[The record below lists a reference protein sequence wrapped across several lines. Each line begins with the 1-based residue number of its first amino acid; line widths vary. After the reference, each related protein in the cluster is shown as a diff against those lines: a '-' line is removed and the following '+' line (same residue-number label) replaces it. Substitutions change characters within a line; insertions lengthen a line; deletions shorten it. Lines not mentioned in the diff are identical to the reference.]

1 MEYKFNKDVKRFN
14 IGGVEII
21 GNLQNGSYCGLSE
34 QGKSVVN
41 LIENGEDLSLLT
53 RTSNRKL
60 LGYLKDAGFFS
71 DNLDKNTILS
81 AYLHVTNR
89 CNLRCVGCYSE
100 DSTRNCEQDL
110 TLEQEQLILD
120 KLVKLGVKMLVISGG
135 ETVLRNDLHEIVR
148 YAKETTGFPYIC
160 ILSNGLL
167 LTDERAQQLAPY
179 VDEYSISI
187 DSFDENGTA
196 YIRRENRFT
205 DLMKAVEIAKKYFKK
220 VNILPTLH
228 RKNIDDID
236 KYIKLA
242 QKLSVA
248 ISFSIL
254 TCSGDGETGDLIP
267 DRAQLEYLG
276 QAFKPGEQIDLRS
289 KDVNEFTMT
298 ACEKC
303 GIGEQILSIGAN
315 GNVYPCHMCHDDTL
329 KLGNILTDDIQNI
342 LERRDQCI
350 CHANTNYIDECNE
363 CKYKY
368 FCGGGCRA
376 RAFMNTGT
384 LSGKDPYCPMFKA
397 YIQSFEKMIQEKYG
411 IC

>member
-1 MEYKFNKDVKRFN
+1 MEYKFNNDVKRFN

-34 QGKSVVN
+34 QGKSVVSK
-41 LIENGEDLSLLT
+41 IEHEEELSLLT

-60 LGYLKDAGFFS
+60 LGYLKDAGFFC
-71 DNLDKNTILS
+71 DQTDKNIVLS

-100 DSTRNCEQDL
+100 DCTRNREQDL
-110 TLEQEQLILD
+110 TLEQEKFILD
-120 KLVKLGVKMLVISGG
+120 RLADLGVKMLVISGG
-135 ETVLRNDLHEIVR
+135 ETLMRKDLHEIVR
-148 YAKETTGFPYIC
+148 YAKETKGLPYIC

-179 VDEYSISI
+179 ADEYSISI
-187 DSFDENGTA
+187 DSFDENCTA
-196 YIRRENRFT
+196 YIRRENRFAE
-205 DLMKAVEIAKKYFKK
+205 LMQAVEIAKKYFKK
-220 VNILPTLH
+220 VNILPTIH
-228 RKNIDDID
+228 RKNIDNIE
-236 KYIKLA
+236 KYIALSK
-242 QKLSVA
+242 KLSVN

-254 TCSGDGETGDLIP
+254 TCSPEGEAGNLIP

-276 QAFKPGEQIDLRS
+276 QAFKPGEQVELRS
-289 KDVNEFTMT
+289 NDVNEFSMT

-303 GIGEQILSIGAN
+303 GVGEQILSIGAN
-315 GNVYPCHMCHDDTL
+315 GTVYPCHMCHDDAL
-329 KLGNILTDDIQNI
+329 KLGNILEDDIQTI
-342 LERRDQCI
+342 LQNRDQCI
-350 CHANTNYIDECNE
+350 CHAKTDYIDDCKD

-384 LSGKDPYCPMFKA
+384 LSGKDPYCPMFKS
-397 YIQSFEKMIQEKYG
+397 YIQSFEKMLQQKYG
-411 IC
+411 MS